1 MEDIFWKLLEIKTGK
16 KNLLIKAVYVP
27 NATSEPNKWAYFV
40 YYYDI
45 YSHSF
50 YINDIDNLCNNTR
63 TRALN
68 IIENIVTKAYHQ
80 EMSSFVPLL
89 QKLQMRKKPRVFLM
103 YIQYLSKEVV
113 IDEVSVK
120 SVKGLD
126 GMRYFRN

>member
-1 MEDIFWKLLEIKTGK
+1 MLEIKTGK
-16 KNLLIKAVYVP
+16 KNLLIKAVYID
-27 NATSEPNKWAYFV
+27 NATSEPNKGAYFV

-80 EMSSFVPLL
+80 EMSSFAPLL
-89 QKLQMRKKPRVFLM
+89 QKLQMKKKPRVFLM
-103 YIQYLSKEVV
+103 YRTL
-113 IDEVSVK
+113 
-120 SVKGLD
+120 
-126 GMRYFRN
+126 